1 VKKIKNNFLIFG
13 IFVIGLLAGY
23 VFYLSENFHSRTFSI
38 EYDRARTPYVK
49 TIIDDIEGYFL
60 IDLGAAIHCSIQKN
74 YASNLHNASFLGEK
88 KFVNFTNTVYEVN
101 EYVLKEVDFL
111 DLNIE
116 DLVITLQSEN
126 TDLFEFNSPSFTH
139 SFTPS
144 KFVNESDIIGSIGNK
159 LLKNMNFLIDF
170 KKSSL
175 TLYPSSYIPLF
186 RFPYKNVI
194 PSENVL
200 FEHDQNIGFICRIK
214 INGYS
219 KRFLIDTGSSYS
231 LIKQSSAKNI
241 CVTDQE
247 IITVDL
253 ELGQSHFSN
262 QILHLSENFQLKDL
276 DGILGMDFFKNKV
289 LFFNTEKKIISL
301 SYND

>member
-1 VKKIKNNFLIFG
+1 MKKIKNNFLILG

-23 VFYLSENFHSRTFSI
+23 VFYLSENLHSRTFSI

-74 YASNLHNASFLGEK
+74 YASNLHKASFLGEK
-88 KFVNFTNTVYEVN
+88 KFINFTNTVYEVD

-116 DLVITLQSEN
+116 DLVITLQSTN
-126 TDLFEFNSPSFTH
+126 KDLFEFNSPSFTH
-139 SFTPS
+139 GFTPS
-144 KFVNESDIIGSIGNK
+144 KFINETDIIGSIGNK
-159 LLKNMNFLIDF
+159 LLKTMNFLIDF

-175 TLYPSSYIPLF
+175 TLYPSTYIPLF
-186 RFPYKNVI
+186 RFPYKNAL
-194 PSENVL
+194 PNDNFL
-200 FEHDQNIGFICRIK
+200 FEHDQTIGFICPIK

-241 CVTDQE
+241 CVTDQG

-253 ELGQSHFSN
+253 GLGKSHFSN
-262 QILHLSENFQLKDL
+262 QILHISENFHIKDL
-276 DGILGMDFFKNKV
+276 DGILGMDFLYNKT
-289 LFFNTEKKIISL
+289 LFIDFHNSHMYLK
-301 SYND
+301 